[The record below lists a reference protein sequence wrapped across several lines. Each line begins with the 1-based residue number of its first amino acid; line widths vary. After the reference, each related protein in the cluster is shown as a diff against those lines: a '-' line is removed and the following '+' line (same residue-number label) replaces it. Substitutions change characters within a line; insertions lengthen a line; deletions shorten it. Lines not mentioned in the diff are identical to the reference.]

1 MAPQWIPG
9 RQEGGGRFL
18 EGKIQVTCFCKA
30 QLFYYYPRMKNLQ
43 LLPTILQ
50 LPPCLSYQPRKQ
62 QYLFPSLTSST
73 YHPASAKPPQE
84 GSRTTDY
91 SYRRKKILR
100 KQVESSG
107 KRVSASAFTQNCNCF
122 LFPQSQVPS
131 SVTAASTTMLPDTD
145 SLPPRQLCT
154 TPLV

>member
-1 MAPQWIPG
+1 
-9 RQEGGGRFL
+9 
-18 EGKIQVTCFCKA
+18 
-30 QLFYYYPRMKNLQ
+30 MKNLQ

-62 QYLFPSLTSST
+62 QYLFPSFLTSST
-73 YHPASAKPPQE
+73 YHSASAKRPPGREQNYRLFLQE
-84 GSRTTDY
+84 EENTSKARGS
-91 SYRRKKILR
+91 
-100 KQVESSG
+100 SSG

-131 SVTAASTTMLPDTD
+131 SATAASTTMLPDTD

-154 TPLV
+154 TPLVQGDSEQVFRKEMQYTR